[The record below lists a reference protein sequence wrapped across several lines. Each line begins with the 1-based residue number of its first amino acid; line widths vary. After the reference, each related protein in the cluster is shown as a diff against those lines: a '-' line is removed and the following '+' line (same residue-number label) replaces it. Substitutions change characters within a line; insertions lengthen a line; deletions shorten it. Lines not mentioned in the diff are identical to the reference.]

1 MVTHLGTAYVDFRGL
16 LAEAHRLGVSAI
28 RVRVLQ
34 LPSPANGHRAVC
46 EARVTAPAG
55 EFTALGEA
63 WPGSAAR
70 GDATTL
76 LLLAQLRAK
85 ARALCE
91 ALNLRLVPIED
102 SAVYLPEGSSPG
114 APAPR
119 ADADSGAGG

>member
-1 MVTHLGTAYVDFRGL
+1 VSRDYVVTHQGTAYVDYRGL
-16 LAEAHRLGVSAI
+16 LVEAHRLGVSGI
-28 RVRVLQ
+28 RVRALQ
-34 LPSPANGHRAVC
+34 LPSPANGQRAVC

-76 LLLAQLRAK
+76 LLLAQLRAR

-102 SAVYLPEGSSPG
+102 SAAYLPEGSSPG

-119 ADADSGAGG
+119 AGG